1 MDKFPLCIPSIPI
14 SSDGQRI
21 MSSRLSSRICL
32 VCDLQSHQFLHIRAC
47 IPSSCHIF
55 ISSQRHRR
63 NQSTWTHTIDEASKL
78 VRDPSIQSSQKLPSN
93 FPFPSIINPLKLVAP
108 EMLTLTGNMQT
119 LLGSSHPTLAKV
131 AKYYISSE
139 GGKHIRPLIVLLV
152 SKALSYNRPSQQERH
167 DQDTPLSPEQV
178 LNDCNP
184 DRPLHKTKPEATGGI
199 TPSQR
204 RLAEITEMIHA
215 ASLLHDDVID
225 ASLTR
230 RNNPSCVS
238 VFGNKM
244 SILGGDFLLG
254 RASVA
259 LARLRNAE
267 VIELLAT
274 VIANLVE
281 GEFMQLKNIAKD
293 SSDEQESAI
302 DYYLRKTYLKTAS
315 LISKSCRAAA
325 ILGGAT
331 PELTDAAYNF
341 GRNLGLA
348 FQVITFYSSSWE
360 QG

>member
-1 MDKFPLCIPSIPI
+1 
-14 SSDGQRI
+14 
-21 MSSRLSSRICL
+21 MSSRLPSRICL
-32 VCDLQSHQFLHIRAC
+32 LCDLHSHQFLHHRLLL
-47 IPSSCHIF
+47 PSRTRI
-55 ISSQRHRR
+55 QKLLRQYRR
-63 NQSTWTHTIDEASKL
+63 NQSTWTDTIYSASKL
-78 VRDPSIQSSQKLPSN
+78 VQDPNATSSSKLPSN

-108 EMLTLTGNMQT
+108 EMSSLTGNIRM
-119 LLGSSHPTLAKV
+119 LLGSGHPTLAKV
-131 AKYYISSE
+131 AKYYISNE

-152 SKALSYNRPSQQERH
+152 SKALSYNRPIRPVDLH
-167 DQDTPLSPEQV
+167 DQDIPISPLTV
-178 LNDCNP
+178 LNDANP
-184 DRPLHKTKPEATGGI
+184 DHPRFEERDVIGSGGI

-230 RNNPSCVS
+230 RNSPSCVS

-281 GEFMQLKNIAKD
+281 GEFMQLKNIQRD
-293 SSDEQESAI
+293 GSDEQENAI
-302 DYYLRKTYLKTAS
+302 DYYLKKTYLKTAS

-325 ILGGAT
+325 ILGGST
-331 PELTDAAYNF
+331 PELTDAAYSF

-348 FQVITFYSSSWE
+348 FQVCNS
-360 QG
+360 